1 VAELLGIRI
10 RHRTLRNC
18 VVAVPLLFRPLKPAP
33 WYGPKVAK
41 GVGAGCPTCGI
52 HHQHKTYH
60 LNLEGDGGC
69 VVSQVVFN
77 NLCRAGAIDGTPAE
91 ALATLNGGPHPRLQR
106 PFEYV
111 DRVEPVPRT
120 LGLGPGG
127 GTLTDAEGR
136 LIASPEVRPQVTTA
150 VHLDPNEARVRLQRR
165 RISNG

>member
-18 VVAVPLLFRPLKPAP
+18 VVAIPLLSKPMPPAP

-41 GVGAGCPTCGI
+41 GQGAGCPTCGI
-52 HHQHKTYH
+52 HHLTKTYH

-69 VVSQVVFN
+69 VVSQTVFN
-77 NLCRAGAIDGTPAE
+77 NLCRAGAIDGTPDE
-91 ALATLNGGPHPRLQR
+91 ALAALNGGPHPRMDR

-120 LGLGPGG
+120 LALGA
-127 GTLTDAEGR
+127 GTLVDAEGR
-136 LIASPEVRPQVTTA
+136 TIAGPDIHQPLVTA
-150 VHLDPNEARVRLQRR
+150 VHLDPDEPQTRLHRR
-165 RISNG
+165 RTRNG